1 VSAYEQ
7 RFHYNLAFLID
18 SNRKV
23 FDHYRVQ
30 GIPDT
35 KIIDRSGRIV
45 ASFGGLLS
53 EEEVVRALRA
63 AGLE

>member
-1 VSAYEQ
+1 VLLDPS
-7 RFHYNLAFLID
+7 
-18 SNRKV
+18 RKV

-35 KIIDRSGRIV
+35 RIIDRSGRVV
-45 ASFGGLLS
+45 ASFGELLS
-53 EEEVVRALRA
+53 EEEIVRVLRA